1 MECPND
7 EPFFDFNA
15 NSTRA
20 FLNTLETFA
29 KFYQPI
35 HGIICVFLC
44 AFGLLTNAVHIAVLS
59 RPSMRA
65 SAVNCLLTAVAV
77 CDVGTMASYLVYI
90 VHFVIRK
97 RGDTCSPTYT
107 HGWMQFLLWHVVL
120 SITLHTTSLWLAVA
134 MAFLRRMT
142 LKVARLNSR
151 WQRPEF
157 AWKVTLSIY
166 ILVFIACAPNTLV
179 HEIAPYDDVVW
190 RPPNQKCFDEG
201 YFPLNYT
208 ETVYTFKISKLASN
222 NNCRF
227 FKLNI
232 WMLGVVFKLIPCIL
246 LFFLSIGLMLRLRE
260 AESKRRKLTN
270 CSANGNNTKKGKT
283 TDRTTVMLIV
293 ILAVFLITE
302 LPQGIICIMTA
313 IYTHDMHNYI
323 YAHLGD
329 MLDLMSLL
337 NSSVNF
343 VLYCVM
349 SSRYRKTFWTV
360 VLPAST
366 YKWFISRANT
376 TSNFA
381 MSHVSRI
388 PSTKKRGGTTLGH
401 EYTPLPLINNNM
413 ETPAEGVLPCSDPL
427 LNDGSPLITRSH
439 NQINNDIS
447 NVNLPNISVGFKRRR
462 SNSPELSSGETSSS
476 KCRMLEDD
484 EYDGVSQHSN

>member
-1 MECPND
+1 
-7 EPFFDFNA
+7 
-15 NSTRA
+15 
-20 FLNTLETFA
+20 
-29 KFYQPI
+29 
-35 HGIICVFLC
+35 
-44 AFGLLTNAVHIAVLS
+44 
-59 RPSMRA
+59 
-65 SAVNCLLTAVAV
+65 
-77 CDVGTMASYLVYI
+77 
-90 VHFVIRK
+90 
-97 RGDTCSPTYT
+97 
-107 HGWMQFLLWHVVL
+107 
-120 SITLHTTSLWLAVA
+120 
-134 MAFLRRMT
+134 MT

-179 HEIAPYDDVVW
+179 HEIA
-190 RPPNQKCFDEG
+190 
-201 YFPLNYT
+201 
-208 ETVYTFKISKLASN
+208 ISKLASN

-366 YKWFISRANT
+366 YKKLKFRKGSLKRNQ
-376 TSNFA
+376 TSF
-381 MSHVSRI
+381 H
-388 PSTKKRGGTTLGH
+388 T
-401 EYTPLPLINNNM
+401 
-413 ETPAEGVLPCSDPL
+413 
-427 LNDGSPLITRSH
+427 
-439 NQINNDIS
+439 
-447 NVNLPNISVGFKRRR
+447 NLPSINV
-462 SNSPELSSGETSSS
+462 
-476 KCRMLEDD
+476 
-484 EYDGVSQHSN
+484 YH

>member
-7 EPFFDFNA
+7 EPFFDLNA

-20 FLNTLETFA
+20 FIKTLEAFA
-29 KFYQPI
+29 SFYQPI
-35 HGIICVFLC
+35 HGVICVFLC

-90 VHFVIRK
+90 IHFVIRK
-97 RGDTCSPTYT
+97 RGETCSPTFT

-142 LKVARLNSR
+142 LRVARLNSR

-157 AWKVTLSIY
+157 AWKVTLAIY
-166 ILVFIACAPNTLV
+166 VLVFIACAPNTLV
-179 HEIAPYDDVVW
+179 HEISPFDHEEW
-190 RPPNQKCFDEG
+190 HPPPKCIHDG
-201 YFPLNYT
+201 IFPANYS
-208 ETVYTFKISKLASN
+208 EIIYTFKISKLASN

-270 CSANGNNTKKGKT
+270 CSSNGLSTKKTKT
-283 TDRTTVMLIV
+283 TDRTTAMLIV

-313 IYTHDMHNYI
+313 IYTHDMHNFI

-388 PSTKKRGGTTLGH
+388 PSTNKKRAGALGH
-401 EYTPLPLINNNM
+401 DYSPLPQNNNTTPLAD
-413 ETPAEGVLPCSDPL
+413 TDALPCPDPL
-427 LNDGSPLITRSH
+427 LN
-439 NQINNDIS
+439 
-447 NVNLPNISVGFKRRR
+447 
-462 SNSPELSSGETSSS
+462 E
-476 KCRMLEDD
+476 
-484 EYDGVSQHSN
+484 

>member
-7 EPFFDFNA
+7 EPFFDLNA
-15 NSTRA
+15 NSTQA
-20 FLNTLETFA
+20 FITALEAFA
-29 KFYQPI
+29 SFYQPI
-35 HGIICVFLC
+35 HGVICVFLC

-97 RGDTCSPTYT
+97 RGETCSPTFT

-142 LKVARLNSR
+142 LRVARLNSR

-166 ILVFIACAPNTLV
+166 VLVFIACAPNTLV
-179 HEIAPYDDVVW
+179 HEISLYDNIQW
-190 RPPNQKCFDEG
+190 IPNDRCIEEG
-201 YFPLNYT
+201 LYPLNYT
-208 ETVYTFKISKLASN
+208 EPIYTFKISKLASN

-232 WMLGVVFKLIPCIL
+232 WMLGVVFKLIPCVL

-260 AESKRRKLTN
+260 AESKRRKLTS
-270 CSANGNNTKKGKT
+270 CSNNGNTIKKAKT
-283 TDRTTVMLIV
+283 TDRTTAMLIV

-302 LPQGIICIMTA
+302 LPQGIICILTA
-313 IYTHDMHNYI
+313 IYTHDMHNFI

-381 MSHVSRI
+381 MSHVSRM
-388 PSTKKRGGTTLGH
+388 PSTNKKRGGTILGH
-401 EYTPLPLINNNM
+401 DYSPLPLINNYIDN
-413 ETPAEGVLPCSDPL
+413 PAETLPCPDPL
-427 LNDGSPLITRSH
+427 LNHDSPIESRT
-439 NQINNDIS
+439 IS
-447 NVNLPNISVGFKRRR
+447 GAMKNEAILPSIVIGFKRRR
-462 SNSPELSSGETSSS
+462 STSPHLSSDGTSSSS
-476 KCRMLEDD
+476 KCRMLDD
-484 EYDGVSQHSN
+484 DDYDVVSQHSN